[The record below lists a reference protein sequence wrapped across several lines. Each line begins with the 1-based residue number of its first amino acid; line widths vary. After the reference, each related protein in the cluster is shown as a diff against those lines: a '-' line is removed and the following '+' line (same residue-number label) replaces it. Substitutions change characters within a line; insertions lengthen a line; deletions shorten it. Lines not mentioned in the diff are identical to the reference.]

1 MQKLFKHDFS
11 QNRLNF
17 CDKMDIPV
25 QMTIID
31 NLKYRHAI
39 RLKFRDKFL
48 ISLTKLK
55 LEAKASTGQCFTIR
69 ESLL

>member
-1 MQKLFKHDFS
+1 
-11 QNRLNF
+11 
-17 CDKMDIPV
+17 MDIPV
-25 QMTIID
+25 QMIIID

-48 ISLTKLK
+48 ISLAKLK

>member
-1 MQKLFKHDFS
+1 
-11 QNRLNF
+11 
-17 CDKMDIPV
+17 MDIPV
-25 QMTIID
+25 QMIIIY

-48 ISLTKLK
+48 ISLAKLK

-69 ESLL
+69 ESLLWYCRKFSTYFVAVVI